1 MTCVRPETKY
11 ARSGEVHIAY
21 QVVGDGPLDLV
32 LVPGWIS
39 HIEHQWEDPAHA
51 HFLERLA
58 SFSRLITFDKRGTGL
73 SDRVAESALPTLE
86 QRMDDVR
93 AVMDAVGCSRAALVG
108 VSEGGPMS
116 ALFAATYPER
126 TVALVMYGTYA
137 RRIRDTDY
145 PWAPTGEEAAAVLA
159 AYQQNW
165 GTPFRLEVFAP
176 SVANDERWRQWWAR
190 HQRLA
195 ASPGAGVA
203 LARMNIEID
212 IREILP
218 SISVPTLV
226 LHRTDDRLAH
236 IEGARY
242 MAARIPGAKCVEQP
256 GDDHL
261 PWLGDAD
268 ALVAEIQEFLTGVR
282 PAADVD
288 RVLATVMFCDIVGS
302 TERAAALGDARWRD
316 LLTKFHEVV
325 RRETT
330 RFRGRII
337 DTAGDGM
344 LATFDGPARAIRC
357 AAAIREGA
365 NALGLQVRS
374 GLHTGECEK
383 AGDKFAGI
391 ALHIGARV
399 AATAEPDETLV
410 TSTVKDLVAGS
421 DLRFEDR
428 GAHALKGVSGT
439 WHLFAVQ
446 S

>member
-1 MTCVRPETKY
+1 MRPETKY

-21 QVVGDGPLDLV
+21 QVVGDGPLELV

-51 HFLERLA
+51 RFLERLA

-137 RRIRDTDY
+137 KRIRDADY
-145 PWAPTGEEAAAVLA
+145 PWAPSREEHAAVLA
-159 AYQQNW
+159 SYQQNW
-165 GTPFRLEVFAP
+165 GTPVRLEVFAP
-176 SVANDERWRQWWAR
+176 SVAEDERWRQWWAR

-212 IREILP
+212 IRDVLP
-218 SISVPTLV
+218 TISVPTLI
-226 LHRTDDRLAH
+226 LHRTGDRLTR

-242 MAARIPGAKCVEQP
+242 LATRIPGAKYIELP

-261 PWLGDAD
+261 PWLGEAD

-282 PAADVD
+282 PEAEVD
-288 RVLATVMFCDIVGS
+288 RVLATVMFTDIVGS

-316 LLTKFHEVV
+316 LLTSFHELV

-330 RFRGRII
+330 RFRARII
-337 DTAGDGM
+337 DTAGDGV
-344 LATFDGPARAIRC
+344 LGSFDGPARAIRC
-357 AAAIREGA
+357 ASAIRTGA
-365 NALGLQVRS
+365 NALGIKVRS

-383 AGDKFAGI
+383 TGDKFAGI
-391 ALHIGARV
+391 AVHIGARV
-399 AATAEPDETLV
+399 AATAEPGETLV

-421 DLRFEDR
+421 GLRFADR
-428 GAHALKGVSGT
+428 GAHALKGMAGS

-446 S
+446 T